1 MLNSTELKIKI
12 NCMKKLGVI
21 ALFAGFLMGC
31 ETEKLTQEEVREAIP
46 LEETKT
52 ILFTLASDEMK
63 GRDSKN
69 GGYAKAAG
77 FVEDY
82 FQHHHIQPFYP
93 AYRDSLMTDSLWSYN
108 VVGSIGK
115 YDPNKKTILI
125 GAHLDHI
132 GIKER
137 EGDSIYNGANDNAT
151 GSTAVLQIARFLSQ
165 KEWKQNV
172 VIALFADEEKGLKG
186 AYHLAERM
194 KEEQVDLAYMVNFE
208 MLGITL
214 TSGANQVYMTGYN
227 LSDMADKMNAFSP
240 NFVQFLP
247 QAKEYNLFKR
257 SDNYAFYKAF
267 GIPAQTLSTFDFKNY
282 DHYHKAGDE
291 AEKMEVENMNTVI
304 GTAAYTIAK
313 LLDEE
318 VIIEMNEKEE

>member
-1 MLNSTELKIKI
+1 
-12 NCMKKLGVI
+12 MKKISII
-21 ALFAGFLMGC
+21 ALLASLLIGC
-31 ETEKLTQEEVREAIP
+31 KTENIRLNEVREAIS

-63 GRDSKN
+63 GRDSKS

-82 FQHHHIQPFYP
+82 FQKHNIQPFYP

-115 YDPNKKTILI
+115 FDPNKKTVLI

-132 GIKER
+132 GVKEQ

-172 VIALFADEEKGLKG
+172 VVALFADEEKGLKG

-194 KEEQVDLAYMVNFE
+194 KKEQVDLAYMVNFE

-214 TSGANQVYMTGYN
+214 TTGANQVYMTGYN

-247 QAKEYNLFKR
+247 QAKEYNLFRR
-257 SDNYAFYKAF
+257 SDNYAFYEAF
-267 GIPAQTLSTFDFKNY
+267 GVPAQTLSTFDFKNY
-282 DHYHKAGDE
+282 GHYHKAGDE
-291 AEKMEVENMNTVI
+291 AEKMEVDNMNTVI

-318 VIIEMNEKEE
+318 VNIKMKEKEE

>member
-1 MLNSTELKIKI
+1 
-12 NCMKKLGVI
+12 MKKTHLIILVASI
-21 ALFAGFLMGC
+21 FLGC
-31 ETEKLTQEEVREAIP
+31 ETESLRIEQVREAITI
-46 LEETKT
+46 EETKT
-52 ILFTLASDEMK
+52 LLFTLSSDEMK
-63 GRDSKN
+63 GRDSKS
-69 GGYAKAAG
+69 GGYAKAAA

-82 FQHHHIQPFYP
+82 FQQHNIEPFYP

-115 YDPNKKTILI
+115 YDPTKKTLLI
-125 GAHLDHI
+125 GAHLDHV
-132 GIKER
+132 GIKTQEN
-137 EGDSIYNGANDNAT
+137 DSIFNGANDNAS
-151 GSTAVLQIARFLSQ
+151 GSTAVLQIARFLAQ
-165 KEWKQNV
+165 KKWKQNILV
-172 VIALFADEEKGLKG
+172 ALFADEEKGLKG

-194 KEEQVDLAYMVNFE
+194 KKEQVNLAYMVNFE

-227 LSDMADKMNAFSP
+227 LSDMADKMNAISP

-247 QAKEYNLFKR
+247 QAKEYNLFRR

-267 GIPAQTLSTFDFKNY
+267 KVPAQTLSTFDFKNY
-282 DHYHKAGDE
+282 GHYHKAGDE
-291 AEKMEVENMNTVI
+291 AEKMEVDNMNTVI

-318 VIIEMNEKEE
+318 VNIEMNEKEE